1 MFSFLEGV
9 LAFRVQ
15 VVMSYGMISQADSVA
30 GRPVKRGAMVVCQ
43 ATARAGTQFI
53 DTSRSAVASE
63 FDKEREKKQK
73 APSNLS
79 E

>member
-1 MFSFLEGV
+1 MCV
-9 LAFRVQ
+9 RVQ
-15 VVMSYGMISQADSVA
+15 VVMSYGMISQADSGA
-30 GRPVKRGAMVVCQ
+30 GHPVKRGAM
-43 ATARAGTQFI
+43 AEFI
-53 DTSRSAVASE
+53 DGSRSAVALE